1 MRLEFEGTVHVSVP
15 LQQVWDHLMSP
26 RFVASCAPGVEG
38 VEAFDPTHYR
48 VTTLL
53 GIGSVRVRFAM
64 DLELADLVPP
74 ERGRMV
80 VRGTA
85 TGSVVQAESTVRLT
99 AEGPGATRLDW
110 TVASEIRGTI
120 ASTGARLLK
129 GTARKLTE
137 QFWSAFGERVYEAT
151 RELPVPSA
159 K

>member
-1 MRLEFEGTVHVSVP
+1 MDPG
-15 LQQVWDHLMSP
+15 
-26 RFVASCAPGVEG
+26 FVASCAPGVEG
-38 VEAFDPTHYR
+38 VEAIDATHFR

-53 GIGSVRVRFAM
+53 GVGSVRVRFVM

-85 TGSVVQAESTVRLT
+85 PGSVIQAESTVRL
-99 AEGPGATRLDW
+99 AADGPAATTLDW
-110 TVASEIRGTI
+110 SVHSEVRGTI

-137 QFWSAFGERVYEAT
+137 QFWNTFGEKVYEVT
-151 RELPVPSA
+151 TQLPVPSA
-159 K
+159 N

>member
-1 MRLEFEGTVHVSVP
+1 MRLDFEGTVLVSVP

-38 VEAFDPTHYR
+38 VEAVDSSHYR

-53 GIGSVRVRFAM
+53 GIGSVRVRFVMA
-64 DLELADLVPP
+64 LELADLVPP

-85 TGSVVQAESTVRLT
+85 PGSVVQAETTVRL
-99 AEGPGATRLDW
+99 AADGPAATRLDW
-110 TVASEIRGTI
+110 TVHSEVRGTI

-137 QFWSAFGERVYEAT
+137 QFWNAFGERVYEVT
-151 RELPVPSA
+151 RELPVPSRH
-159 K
+159 